1 MTRDEFMKQAIAS
14 GKSKDEIKRVFESI
28 EQSGD
33 FDDVPVANQNQV
45 QQPQLT
51 QSEPEKYTRQWIEQQ
66 IPKRRQEAFDAFQA
80 GSNDLLTPAI
90 KMAGDIAG
98 TATGTV
104 SRAFEPV
111 TKPIGKALASITP
124 EPIKKGLASAVQF
137 GAEQYKKLVP
147 EESRELVG
155 AVGNIAGAAT
165 LANPFKS
172 EIAALGNKAV
182 STPLET
188 AGKALQ
194 IPDKLAGKLAQE
206 TSGVSEEALRM
217 ATSKSGRESLKTFA
231 GKQYEIGENLVDA
244 IDNAWDVIPKSAEI
258 KATLQSVPY
267 VNINPL
273 LSKLR
278 TAVPS
283 AHTAEMK
290 GVIEK
295 LNQKADELSELA
307 VKYGDTG
314 NVPADKLFE
323 YRQELDNVI
332 GDAWGK
338 ESGKYVSA
346 LKETRKDIKDALIQ
360 TAKGTEYETQM
371 QDVAKKLD
379 ALDKIKQVVGK
390 TSDTR
395 EARAESIVRN
405 INNLGKEKKREWL
418 KDFEN
423 VFGGDYL
430 NQAKMA
436 QLAEQMGNEGKGS
449 LLPRW
454 TTGRSALAKGTGL
467 AFGSPRIA
475 SQVTLPTTQAVG
487 SVGKKIESLAQP
499 FKSKQKVK
507 LAQPITKPDEYII
520 GKR

>member
-1 MTRDEFMKQAIAS
+1 MAFNPDEYLKEKGVFDP
-14 GKSKDEIKRVFESI
+14 DEYLKEVSTE
-28 EQSGD
+28 
-33 FDDVPVANQNQV
+33 PTA
-45 QQPQLT
+45 QPEPTLAQP
-51 QSEPEKYTRQWIEQQ
+51 EPEKYTKDWLGPQIE
-66 IPKRRQEAFDAFQA
+66 KRKQEGYEAFQKGDMSS
-80 GSNDLLTPAI
+80 GLTAPI
-90 KMAGDIAG
+90 KMLGDIAG

-111 TKPIGKALASITP
+111 TKPIGKALAQITP
-124 EPIKKGLASAVQF
+124 EPIKRGLGKAVEF

-155 AVGNIAGAAT
+155 SMGNIVGAAT

-172 EIAALGNKAV
+172 ELAALGNKAV
-182 STPLET
+182 SAPLEAT
-188 AGKALQ
+188 GKALQ
-194 IPDKLAGKLAQE
+194 LPDVLAGKLAQE

-217 ATSKSGRESLKTFA
+217 ATSKTGREALKASA
-231 GKQYEIGENLVDA
+231 GKQFEIGENLVDA
-244 IDNAWDVIPKSAEI
+244 IDNAWNVIPKSAEI

-267 VNINPL
+267 VNISPL

-290 GVIEK
+290 GVVEK

-314 NVPADKLFE
+314 NIPADKLFE

-346 LKETRKDIKDALIQ
+346 LKDARKDIKDALLQ
-360 TAKGTEYETQM
+360 TAKGTEYEPQM
-371 QDVAKKLD
+371 QDLAKKLD

-395 EARAESIVRN
+395 EARAESIIRN
-405 INNLGKEKKREWL
+405 INNLGKEKKREWMQNFQ
-418 KDFEN
+418 D

-436 QLAEQMGNEGKGS
+436 QLAEQMGNEGQGS
-449 LLPRW
+449 WLPRW
-454 TTGRSALAKGTGL
+454 TTGRSMLAKGTGL
-467 AFGSPRIA
+467 ALGSPRVA
-475 SQVTLPTTQAVG
+475 AQVTLPATQAVA
-487 SVGKKIESLAQP
+487 SAGKKIEALAQP

-507 LAQPITKPDEYII
+507 LAQPITKPEDFLI
-520 GKR
+520 GKNR